1 MFSGICY
8 SVVRLE
14 SAWSSNNKA
23 KTDCFKLSIPYAGEH
38 LVWSILFNSQCL
50 EMGPDFIFN
59 DQNFLADPE
68 VEVLSDL
75 VPSLVKWNP
84 NDTNALFNVLVELLQ
99 YYKHYQVNNNL
110 LYSLS

>member
-1 MFSGICY
+1 MLSGICY
-8 SVVRLE
+8 NLVKLE
-14 SAWSSNNKA
+14 SAWSSSCKA

-38 LVWSILFNSQCL
+38 LVWNILFNSQCL

-59 DQNFLADPE
+59 DQNFLADPDIDI
-68 VEVLSDL
+68 LSDT
-75 VPSLVKWNP
+75 VPSLVKWKP

-110 LYSLS
+110 